1 MMEKQPDEQVAQM
14 NWSDVS
20 LAGISWVEEGRDVV
34 LHLLLPP
41 SDKKLNLVCRWA
53 RKLRVTLEFDDN
65 TGGYA
70 LSWEAEVKRREDQA
84 WEVAF
89 DFAGAGSVSL
99 VCQELEFLGS
109 PGLIQVG
116 VT

>member
-1 MMEKQPDEQVAQM
+1 MKKITQDEQVAQM

-20 LAGISWVEEGRDVV
+20 LAGISWVEEGRDVI

-41 SDKKLNLVCRWA
+41 SATNLDLVCRWA
-53 RKLRVTLEFDDN
+53 RKLRVALEFEEN

-70 LSWEAEVKRREDQA
+70 MSWDAEVKRRDDQA

-89 DFAGAGSVSL
+89 DFPGEGGVSL

-109 PGLIQVG
+109 
-116 VT
+116 